1 MKIHN
6 LGKWV
11 LVAVLFGF
19 LGWAI
24 LVGYLG
30 WSSAP
35 SVEMPSIGF
44 AALAFGVIVSLIV
57 GIGLM
62 ALVFYSSRAGYD
74 EPPKYEVAPEND
86 EPTDFVQKTE
96 NATGRGPASQREPN

>member
-19 LGWAI
+19 LAWAI

-74 EPPKYEVAPEND
+74 EAPTYEVAAEND
-86 EPTDFVQKTE
+86 EPTDLVQKTE
-96 NATGRGPASQREPN
+96 NTTERDPASQRQHN